1 MLLLE
6 PLEVLRFRPALVNFD
21 VWVLLVLAVPVTVVH
36 LETEIGS
43 FNLDLLV
50 AVLIASPPLT
60 VQLIVASGRNNFP
73 WAFDEFLDCIRI
85 LGGERVHHRGLA
97 QDTSEGAVPPA

>member
-6 PLEVLRFRPALVNFD
+6 PLGVLRFRPALVNFD
-21 VWVLLVLAVPVTVVH
+21 VWVLLVLVVPVTVVH

-73 WAFDEFLDCIRI
+73 LAFDEFPDCIRI